1 MRIGFTCGT
10 FDLFHS
16 GHVTMLRE
24 AKMVCDHLIVGIQTD
39 PTIDRPDKNSPVQ
52 SIIERQIQVSSCKYV
67 DEIIVY
73 TTENELFTI
82 LKTLP
87 IDVRIVGEEYRDKD
101 FTGKDLI
108 TVHYNKRAHSYSSTD
123 LRTRVYCK
131 EKEKRDKSVIKMEN

>member
-1 MRIGFTCGT
+1 MKIGFTCGT

-24 AKMVCDHLIVGIQTD
+24 AKMICDHLIVGIQTD
-39 PTIDRPDKNSPVQ
+39 PTIDRPNKNKPVQ

-67 DEIIVY
+67 DETIVY
-73 TTENELFTI
+73 STEEELLTI

-87 IDVRIVGEEYRDKD
+87 IDVRIVGEEYMDKQ
-101 FTGKDLI
+101 FTGRELHSI
-108 TVHYNKRAHSYSSTD
+108 HYNKRAHSYSSTD

-131 EKEKRDKSVIKMEN
+131 EKERREKM